1 MRKEIYH
8 FNDHLHS
15 HSYGLY
21 FHKIAIETVKSEMT
35 RLNKNRTQNAICTQ
49 ALGQKVHNFWLGS
62 YQMFDKL
69 KVKLYILVKF

>member
-35 RLNKNRTQNAICTQ
+35 RLNEIEPKMQFALKLWDKKYIIFGWEAIKCLT
-49 ALGQKVHNFWLGS
+49 N
-62 YQMFDKL
+62 
-69 KVKLYILVKF
+69 